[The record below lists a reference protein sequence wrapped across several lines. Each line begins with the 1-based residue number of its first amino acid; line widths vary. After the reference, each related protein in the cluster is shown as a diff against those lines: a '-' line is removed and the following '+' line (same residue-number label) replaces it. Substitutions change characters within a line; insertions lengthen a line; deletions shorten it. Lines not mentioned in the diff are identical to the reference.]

1 MKRLDPVVRVLGA
14 ANRRVLRGCEFLTLV
29 LVAAIAVVVCMGVF
43 WRYVL
48 NDALVWSEETA
59 KFLMVWMVFVAA
71 PIALARG
78 GHAAVD
84 ALPNLLPPRL
94 GQALYALIH
103 LLVMLF
109 VLVLIDQG
117 THFALNARIQH
128 TPTTGISMMYVFLS
142 MPVGGVLLLLV
153 SLELLLRSIAGTSG
167 RGHRFDPS
175 MDVHRTAT
183 RE

>member
-1 MKRLDPVVRVLGA
+1 MKWLDSVVRILGA

-29 LVAAIAVVVCMGVF
+29 LVATIAAVVCMGVF

-84 ALPNLLPPRL
+84 ALPNMLPPRL
-94 GQALYALIH
+94 SQALYALIY
-103 LLVMLF
+103 LIVLLF

-117 THFALNARIQH
+117 TNFALNARIQH
-128 TPTTGISMMYVFLS
+128 TPTTGISMMYVFMS

-153 SLELLLRSIAGTSG
+153 SLELLLQSIAGMSG
-167 RGHRFDPS
+167 RSRGVGASPS
-175 MDVHRTAT
+175 ARRIAT